1 MLSINDLRLAYRSVS
16 SGVVQAVRGVS
27 IELAQG
33 EFYTLLGPSGCGK
46 SSTLRCVAG
55 LETPDT
61 GEIRIGEQ
69 LVFSSDERVAVPAH
83 KRNTGMVFQSYAIWP
98 HMTILD
104 NVALPLSKGRFKLP
118 MRQAREKAM
127 EALNMVQLAE
137 LADRPAPH
145 LSGGQQQRVALARA
159 LALEPTVLLLDE
171 PLSNLDAKLREDM
184 RRELKRL
191 AQRVNITSLYVTHD
205 QMEALA
211 LSDRIAIMQDGVIV
225 QEGRPWDIYTQP
237 NSTYVAQFLGKA
249 NLVQGNVV
257 SVPVEGR
264 VVFDSPLG
272 SLRCAAK
279 DDTSLA
285 AGPGLL
291 ACRPESI
298 NLHASAPSGIP
309 NVVEGEVTELIFL
322 GDVTEY
328 FVTVG
333 GVQLTVRAQRLWPDR
348 PGQVFVELPPDACM
362 VLPAPP
368 DADAH
373 REYAADGVGAD

>member
-1 MLSINDLRLAYRSVS
+1 MLSIKDLRLAYRSVS

-61 GEIRIGEQ
+61 GEIRIGGQ
-69 LVFSSDERVAVPAH
+69 LAFSSDERVAVPAH

-137 LADRPAPH
+137 LAERPAPH

-159 LALEPTVLLLDE
+159 LALEPAVLLLDE

-249 NLVQGNVV
+249 NLVQGSVV
-257 SVPVEGR
+257 AASLEDGIT
-264 VVFDSPLG
+264 FESALG
-272 SLRCAAK
+272 SLRCAVRDETQPA
-279 DDTSLA
+279 T
-285 AGPGLL
+285 GPALL

-298 NLHASAPSGIP
+298 SLHPSAVPGMP

-328 FVTVG
+328 FVNVG
-333 GVQLTVRAQRLWPDR
+333 GVQLTVRSQRLWPDS
-348 PGQVFVELPPDACM
+348 PGRVFVELPPDACM
-362 VLPAPP
+362 VLAAPSDGDAAEPA
-368 DADAH
+368 ANGT
-373 REYAADGVGAD
+373 AAD

>member
-1 MLSINDLRLAYRSVS
+1 MLSVKDLRLAYRSVS

-27 IELAQG
+27 IDLAQG

-69 LVFSSDERVAVPAH
+69 LVFSSHERVAVPAH
-83 KRNTGMVFQSYAIWP
+83 RRNTGMVFQSYAIWP

-257 SVPVEGR
+257 SASVEDGTA
-264 VVFDSPLG
+264 FDSALG
-272 SLRCAAK
+272 SLRCAAR
-279 DDTSLA
+279 DDTPLTT
-285 AGPGLL
+285 GPALL

-298 NLHASAPSGIP
+298 NLHASPPPGMP

-333 GVQLTVRAQRLWPDR
+333 GVQLTTRSQRLWPDR
-348 PGQVFVELPPDACM
+348 PGPVFVELPPDACM

-368 DADAH
+368 DADAVA
-373 REYAADGVGAD
+373 EPAANGADTD

>member
-1 MLSINDLRLAYRSVS
+1 MLSIKDLRLAYRSVS

-61 GEIRIGEQ
+61 GEIRIGGQ
-69 LVFSSDERVAVPAH
+69 LAFSSDERVAVPAH

-118 MRQAREKAM
+118 ARQARDKAM

-159 LALEPTVLLLDE
+159 LALEPAVLLLDE

-257 SVPVEGR
+257 AASLEDGIT
-264 VVFDSPLG
+264 FESALG
-272 SLRCAAK
+272 SLRCAAR
-279 DDTSLA
+279 DETLPPT
-285 AGPGLL
+285 GPALL

-298 NLHASAPSGIP
+298 SLHPSAPPGTP

-328 FVTVG
+328 FVNVG
-333 GVQLTVRAQRLWPDR
+333 GVQLTVRSQRLWPDS
-348 PGQVFVELPPDACM
+348 PGRVFVELPPDACM
-362 VLPAPP
+362 VLAAPP
-368 DADAH
+368 DGEAAAPAANGTDAN
-373 REYAADGVGAD
+373 